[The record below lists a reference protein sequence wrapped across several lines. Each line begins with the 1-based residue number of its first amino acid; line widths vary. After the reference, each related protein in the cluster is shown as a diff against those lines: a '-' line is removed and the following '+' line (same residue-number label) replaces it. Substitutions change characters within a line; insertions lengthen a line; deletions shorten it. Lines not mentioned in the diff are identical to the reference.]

1 MTRKRPKKMSDQLRM
16 AVDASE
22 MTRYR
27 IALEADLDH
36 ATLSRFMNGKG
47 GLSVD
52 SMDRLVEVLGLDL
65 VAKRRPTKKGR

>member
-1 MTRKRPKKMSDQLRM
+1 MGRIRSKKLSEQLR
-16 AVDASE
+16 AAIDASE

-27 IALEADLDH
+27 IALEAEIDH

-52 SMDRLVEVLGLDL
+52 SMDRLGECLGLEL
-65 VAKRRPTKKGR
+65 VAKRRPKGR